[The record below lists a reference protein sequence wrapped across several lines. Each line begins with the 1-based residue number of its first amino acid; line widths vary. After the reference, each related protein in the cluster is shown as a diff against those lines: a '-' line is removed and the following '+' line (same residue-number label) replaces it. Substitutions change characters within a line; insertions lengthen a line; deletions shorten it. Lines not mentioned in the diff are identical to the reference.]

1 MPTTVDFTEEMKGLV
16 ALGESD
22 YERGE
27 QNGQPLLVHLAIQTE
42 DIDLFLIDPDHKA
55 SIRGFV
61 RYDALGGMFQ
71 VQKGVFW
78 CLVEDASNSRKMFY
92 RLFFCDGNGTP
103 YTLSGVKNVRH
114 DGIQNIWR
122 DTSTLFVKLF
132 RNHINAAQEDQEKPA
147 AAGVI
152 HIGPLDFLQ
161 QITTFRA
168 EGGTFTDEV
177 EALGKF
183 GRFFFGGLWD
193 VYKPKRG
200 SVHSYA
206 DERHIPLF
214 TLSGVKN
221 ADIST
226 HYCSTPDYLGLSMF
240 RFQRKECQ
248 DVVVLLHGLT
258 TSTDMFVM
266 PEHYN
271 IVNYLLDNGYT
282 DVWSVDWRGSMRY
295 SYDLFPAK
303 FTMDDIA
310 LYDMPAA
317 FAKIRQVVGPEARIH
332 VIAHCVGSLTFMM
345 SLYAGLIDGVTSV
358 ISNSVSL
365 TPRIPSWCHI
375 KLAVAPVIFRQKTDF
390 NPRWAYSPSH
400 FSFDKLL
407 TKWISL
413 WHPECQVPACHIVS
427 FMWGSGHPAVWM
439 HENLDEVT
447 HARTGDLFGPV
458 NINYYHH
465 VRMMASKG
473 VAEKMYPN
481 DPRYDRLPNNY
492 LQHAATIDTPILF
505 VTGAKNNVFVDSNV
519 VTYQTLTK
527 LNPNQSIKL
536 KVFDGYGHQDP
547 FMGKHSDVDI
557 FPEFIRFLD
566 QYSYRKLAS

>member
-1 MPTTVDFTEEMKGLV
+1 MPTTVEFTEEMSGFV

-22 YERGE
+22 CGQGE
-27 QNGQPLLVHLAIQTE
+27 QGGQPLLVHLTIQTE
-42 DIDLFLIDPDHKA
+42 DIDFFLVDPDHKA
-55 SIRGFV
+55 SIQGFV
-61 RYDALGGMFQ
+61 RYDALGGTFQ
-71 VQKGVFW
+71 VQKGDFL
-78 CLVEDASNSRKMFY
+78 CLVEDANNSRKMYY
-92 RLFFCDGNGTP
+92 RLFFSDGNGAP

-114 DGIQNIWR
+114 DGLENIWR
-122 DTSTLFVKLF
+122 DTTTLFVKLF
-132 RNHINAAQEDQEKPA
+132 RNHIDAAQESQAKPS
-147 AAGVI
+147 AAGVA
-152 HIGPLDFLQ
+152 HLGPLDFVQ
-161 QITTFRA
+161 QMTTFRA
-168 EGGTFTDEV
+168 EGGTFPEKV

-183 GRFFFGGLWD
+183 GRFFLGALWD

-214 TLSGVKN
+214 TLSGVKDT
-221 ADIST
+221 DIST
-226 HYCSTPDYLGLSMF
+226 HYCSTSDYLSLSMF
-240 RFQRKECQ
+240 RFQRQECQ

-271 IVNYLLDNGYT
+271 IVNYLLDKGYT

-295 SYDLFPAK
+295 SYDLFPTK

-317 FAKIRQVVGPEARIH
+317 FAKIRQVVGPDARIH

-365 TPRIPSWCHI
+365 TPRVPKWCHI
-375 KLAVAPVIFRQKTDF
+375 KLTVAPIIFRQNTDF
-390 NPRWAYSPSH
+390 NPRWSYYPGH
-400 FSFDKLL
+400 LTFDKLL

-427 FMWGSGHPAVWM
+427 FMWGAGRPAAWM

-447 HARTGDLFGPV
+447 HRRTGDLFGPV

-465 VRMMASKG
+465 VRTMVSKG
-473 VAEKMYPN
+473 AAVKMYPN
-481 DPRYDRLPNNY
+481 DPRYDRLPNEY
-492 LQHAATIDTPILF
+492 LQNAAEINTPILF
-505 VTGAKNNVFVDSNV
+505 VTGAENRVFLDSNI
-519 VTYQTLTK
+519 VTYETIRR
-527 LNPNQSIKL
+527 LNPNQRIEL

-547 FMGKHSDVDI
+547 FMGKDSCDDI
-557 FPEFIRFLD
+557 FPKFICFLD
-566 QYSYRKLAS
+566 KYSHRT

>member
-1 MPTTVDFTEEMKGLV
+1 
-16 ALGESD
+16 
-22 YERGE
+22 
-27 QNGQPLLVHLAIQTE
+27 
-42 DIDLFLIDPDHKA
+42 
-55 SIRGFV
+55 
-61 RYDALGGMFQ
+61 
-71 VQKGVFW
+71 
-78 CLVEDASNSRKMFY
+78 
-92 RLFFCDGNGTP
+92 
-103 YTLSGVKNVRH
+103 
-114 DGIQNIWR
+114 
-122 DTSTLFVKLF
+122 
-132 RNHINAAQEDQEKPA
+132 
-147 AAGVI
+147 
-152 HIGPLDFLQ
+152 
-161 QITTFRA
+161 
-168 EGGTFTDEV
+168 
-177 EALGKF
+177 
-183 GRFFFGGLWD
+183 
-193 VYKPKRG
+193 
-200 SVHSYA
+200 
-206 DERHIPLF
+206 
-214 TLSGVKN
+214 
-221 ADIST
+221 
-226 HYCSTPDYLGLSMF
+226 MF

-282 DVWSVDWRGSMRY
+282 DVWSIDWRGSMRY

-317 FAKIRQVVGPEARIH
+317 FAKIRQVVGPKTRIH

-345 SLYAGLIDGVTSV
+345 SLYAGLIDGVSSV

-365 TPRIPSWCHI
+365 TPRVPRWCRI
-375 KLAVAPVIFRQKTDF
+375 KLAVAPVVFRQNTDF
-390 NPRWAYSPSH
+390 NPRWAYYPGY

-407 TKWISL
+407 SKWISL
-413 WHPECQVPACHIVS
+413 WHRECQIPACHIVS
-427 FMWGSGHPAVWM
+427 FMWGSGHPAAWM
-439 HENLDEVT
+439 HENLHEVT

-481 DPRYDRLPNNY
+481 DPRYDRLPDNY
-492 LQHAATIDTPILF
+492 LQHAATIGTPILF
-505 VTGAKNNVFVDSNV
+505 VTGAKNNVFLDSNV

-536 KVFDGYGHQDP
+536 KIFDGYGHQDP

-557 FPEFIRFLD
+557 FPEFIRFLN
-566 QYSYRKLAS
+566 QYSYRNLAS